1 MSEHHHTETTSGNSA
16 INFVAGVILIAVGA
30 TVLKDFEVPVPGLDL
45 NLGITLAMIGMMLVL
60 FPVIKMF
67 YTAPLEEAIH
77 ERNSSLE
84 KTFAEA
90 EELRETMN
98 KMRTDYE
105 RKLAQTEAE
114 AREQIQAQIKE
125 AQQLRQTLMGE
136 ATAKAD
142 ELVKRANQEIEAER
156 SRVMSE
162 LRLEVV
168 NLTLA
173 ATEKLLGENVDSAK
187 NRKLVEEFID
197 KIEVKA

>member
-1 MSEHHHTETTSGNSA
+1 MAEHHHTETKSGSAA
-16 INFVAGVILIAVGA
+16 INFVAGAILIAVGA
-30 TVLKDFEVPVPGLDL
+30 TVLKDFQVPVPGLDL

-98 KMRTDYE
+98 KMRADYE

-142 ELVKRANQEIEAER
+142 ELVRRANQEIEAER

>member
-1 MSEHHHTETTSGNSA
+1 MAEHHHTETKSGSAA
-16 INFVAGVILIAVGA
+16 INFVAGAILIAVGA
-30 TVLKDFEVPVPGLDL
+30 TVLKDFQVPVPGLDL

-98 KMRTDYE
+98 KMRADYE

-136 ATAKAD
+136 ATARAD
-142 ELVKRANQEIEAER
+142 ELVRRANQEIEAER